1 MIVLSG
7 QVKRSTNMVLQKKTG
22 LRQLGDQEND
32 ITYMVK
38 KITKKTLLVK
48 KKTDLIKSFN
58 NLIKLSYS
66 DRPGPVWIDIPVDIQ
81 GEKIK

>member
-1 MIVLSG
+1 
-7 QVKRSTNMVLQKKTG
+7 MVIQKKTG

-32 ITYMVK
+32 IIYMVK

-48 KKTDLIKSFN
+48 NKTDLIKNFKK
-58 NLIKLSYS
+58 LIILTSS
-66 DRPGPVWIDIPVDIQ
+66 GRPGPVWIDIPIDIQ